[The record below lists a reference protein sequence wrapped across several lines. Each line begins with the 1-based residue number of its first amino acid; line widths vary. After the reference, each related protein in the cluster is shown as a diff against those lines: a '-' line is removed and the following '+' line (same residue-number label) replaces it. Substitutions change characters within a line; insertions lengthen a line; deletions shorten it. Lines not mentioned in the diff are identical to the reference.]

1 MVVLAKTSNK
11 LIRIRGF
18 HIDYLGHAH
27 SVVRTKDSG
36 ILAIDGFGAC
46 LKTGAFG
53 ITGMTQM
60 TQMTQSR

>member
-27 SVVRTKDSG
+27 HFTIENLPARLSRLKQDPWADIAKTKQS
-36 ILAIDGFGAC
+36 ITAAM
-46 LKTGAFG
+46 LKRIAA
-53 ITGMTQM
+53 
-60 TQMTQSR
+60 R